1 MSLLF
6 ALLACVIIFI
16 ILCSAEIQAHR
27 GKLKGEFARKYIHIT
42 VGTLVAF
49 WPFIMD
55 WGYII
60 ALSGAFL
67 VVVAISKKFRIF
79 KAAHSV
85 KRATWGEAFFAISV
99 GLLAILTDQPW
110 IYAIAL
116 LHMSLADGLAAVIG
130 TKFGANN
137 SYKVV
142 GHTKSVAGTMAF
154 IAVSAA
160 LFGLYGLATGV
171 QLSLLVVASGVF
183 IAAAF
188 ENFSAYGLDNLIVPV
203 WVAFALSML

>member
-6 ALLACVIIFI
+6 ALLACVVIFI
-16 ILCSAEIQAHR
+16 ILCSAEIQSNR

-49 WPFIMD
+49 WPFFLS
-55 WGYII
+55 WNYII

-79 KAAHSV
+79 RAAHSV

-116 LHMSLADGLAAVIG
+116 LHMSLADGLAAVVG
-130 TKFGANN
+130 TKFGASNA
-137 SYKVV
+137 YKVV
-142 GHTKSVAGTMAF
+142 GHTKSVAGTTAF
-154 IAVSAA
+154 IVVSAS

-171 QLSLLVVASGVF
+171 QLAPFVVAGGVLL
-183 IAAAF
+183 AASF

-203 WVAFALSML
+203 WVAFTLSML